1 MQYFEIKC
9 PCCNTI
15 LVIDRIDGKVI
26 EERRPI
32 LEQSS
37 GDRFKDAL
45 IKSKQQKVTIEKK
58 FKNSEND
65 HKKRSESLQNIFDES
80 LKKIKESDDKSKP
93 LTTYHANLCRN
104 TMVSKDFKSD
114 QVSSISSMAIFSR
127 TPKGLFVQI

>member
-1 MQYFEIKC
+1 MQFFEIQC

-15 LVIDRIDGKVI
+15 LVIDRKDGKVV

-32 LEQSS
+32 LEQST

-58 FKNSEND
+58 FKISKNA

-80 LKKIKESDDKSKP
+80 LKKVKESDDKSKP
-93 LTTYHANLCRN
+93 LTPFDY
-104 TMVSKDFKSD
+104 D
-114 QVSSISSMAIFSR
+114 
-127 TPKGLFVQI
+127 

>member
-1 MQYFEIKC
+1 MQFFEIQC

-58 FKNSEND
+58 FKLSKNA
-65 HKKRSESLQNIFDES
+65 HKKRSESLQNIFNDS
-80 LKKIKESDDKSKP
+80 LKKVNESNDKSKP
-93 LTTYHANLCRN
+93 LTPFDY
-104 TMVSKDFKSD
+104 D
-114 QVSSISSMAIFSR
+114 
-127 TPKGLFVQI
+127 

>member
-58 FKNSEND
+58 FKESEKA
-65 HKKRSESLQNIFDES
+65 HKKRSESLQNIFNDS
-80 LKKIKESDDKSKP
+80 LKKVNESDDKLKP
-93 LTTYHANLCRN
+93 LTPFDY
-104 TMVSKDFKSD
+104 D
-114 QVSSISSMAIFSR
+114 
-127 TPKGLFVQI
+127 

>member
-58 FKNSEND
+58 FKESEKA
-65 HKKRSESLQNIFDES
+65 HKKRSESLQNIFNDS
-80 LKKIKESDDKSKP
+80 LKKVNESDDKSKP
-93 LTTYHANLCRN
+93 LTPFNY
-104 TMVSKDFKSD
+104 D
-114 QVSSISSMAIFSR
+114 
-127 TPKGLFVQI
+127 

>member
-32 LEQSS
+32 LEQST

-58 FKNSEND
+58 FKESEKA
-65 HKKRSESLQNIFDES
+65 HKKRSESLQNIFNDS
-80 LKKIKESDDKSKP
+80 LKKVNESDDKSKP
-93 LTTYHANLCRN
+93 LTPFDY
-104 TMVSKDFKSD
+104 D
-114 QVSSISSMAIFSR
+114 
-127 TPKGLFVQI
+127 

>member
-1 MQYFEIKC
+1 MQFFEIKC

-15 LVIDRIDGKVI
+15 LVIDRKNGKVV

-32 LEQSS
+32 LEEST

-58 FKNSEND
+58 FKLSKNA

-80 LKKIKESDDKSKP
+80 LKKVKESDDKSKP
-93 LTTYHANLCRN
+93 LTPFDY
-104 TMVSKDFKSD
+104 D
-114 QVSSISSMAIFSR
+114 
-127 TPKGLFVQI
+127 

>member
-1 MQYFEIKC
+1 MQFFEIQC

-15 LVIDRIDGKVI
+15 LVIDRKDGKVV

-32 LEQSS
+32 LEQST

-93 LTTYHANLCRN
+93 LTPFDY
-104 TMVSKDFKSD
+104 D
-114 QVSSISSMAIFSR
+114 
-127 TPKGLFVQI
+127 

>member
-1 MQYFEIKC
+1 MQYFEIRC

-32 LEQSS
+32 LEQST

-58 FKNSEND
+58 FKESEKA
-65 HKKRSESLQNIFDES
+65 HKKRSESLQNIFNDS
-80 LKKIKESDDKSKP
+80 LKKVNESDDKSKP
-93 LTTYHANLCRN
+93 LTPFDY
-104 TMVSKDFKSD
+104 D
-114 QVSSISSMAIFSR
+114 
-127 TPKGLFVQI
+127 

>member
-32 LEQSS
+32 LEQST

-58 FKNSEND
+58 FKESEKA
-65 HKKRSESLQNIFDES
+65 HKKRSESLQNIFNDS
-80 LKKIKESDDKSKP
+80 LKKVNESDDKLKP
-93 LTTYHANLCRN
+93 LTPFDY
-104 TMVSKDFKSD
+104 D
-114 QVSSISSMAIFSR
+114 
-127 TPKGLFVQI
+127 

>member
-1 MQYFEIKC
+1 MQFFEIKC

-32 LEQSS
+32 LEQST

-58 FKNSEND
+58 FKESEKA
-65 HKKRSESLQNIFDES
+65 HKKRSESLQNIFNDS
-80 LKKIKESDDKSKP
+80 LKKVNESDDKSKP
-93 LTTYHANLCRN
+93 LTPFDY
-104 TMVSKDFKSD
+104 D
-114 QVSSISSMAIFSR
+114 
-127 TPKGLFVQI
+127 

>member
-58 FKNSEND
+58 FKESEKA
-65 HKKRSESLQNIFDES
+65 HKKRSESLQNIFNDS
-80 LKKIKESDDKSKP
+80 LKKVNESNDKSKP
-93 LTTYHANLCRN
+93 LTPFDY
-104 TMVSKDFKSD
+104 D
-114 QVSSISSMAIFSR
+114 
-127 TPKGLFVQI
+127 

>member
-58 FKNSEND
+58 FKESEKA

-80 LKKIKESDDKSKP
+80 LKKVKESDDKSKP
-93 LTTYHANLCRN
+93 LTPFDY
-104 TMVSKDFKSD
+104 D
-114 QVSSISSMAIFSR
+114 
-127 TPKGLFVQI
+127 

>member
-45 IKSKQQKVTIEKK
+45 IKSKQQKVTIENK
-58 FKNSEND
+58 FKESEKA
-65 HKKRSESLQNIFDES
+65 HKKRSESLQNIFNDS
-80 LKKIKESDDKSKP
+80 LKKVNESNDKSKP
-93 LTTYHANLCRN
+93 LTPFDY
-104 TMVSKDFKSD
+104 D
-114 QVSSISSMAIFSR
+114 
-127 TPKGLFVQI
+127 

>member
-32 LEQSS
+32 LEQST

-45 IKSKQQKVTIEKK
+45 IKSKQQKVTIENK
-58 FKNSEND
+58 FKESEKA
-65 HKKRSESLQNIFDES
+65 HKKRSESLQNIFNDS
-80 LKKIKESDDKSKP
+80 LKKVNESNDKSKP
-93 LTTYHANLCRN
+93 LTPFDY
-104 TMVSKDFKSD
+104 D
-114 QVSSISSMAIFSR
+114 
-127 TPKGLFVQI
+127 

>member
-58 FKNSEND
+58 FKESEKA
-65 HKKRSESLQNIFDES
+65 HKKRSESRSEERRVG
-80 LKKIKESDDKSKP
+80 KECRSRWSP
-93 LTTYHANLCRN
+93 YH
-104 TMVSKDFKSD
+104 
-114 QVSSISSMAIFSR
+114 
-127 TPKGLFVQI
+127 

>member
-58 FKNSEND
+58 FKESEKA
-65 HKKRSESLQNIFDES
+65 HKKRSESLQNIFNDS
-80 LKKIKESDDKSKP
+80 LKKVNESDDKSKP
-93 LTTYHANLCRN
+93 LTPFDY
-104 TMVSKDFKSD
+104 D
-114 QVSSISSMAIFSR
+114 
-127 TPKGLFVQI
+127 

>member
-32 LEQSS
+32 LELST

-58 FKNSEND
+58 FKESEKA
-65 HKKRSESLQNIFDES
+65 HKKRSESLQNIFNDS
-80 LKKIKESDDKSKP
+80 LKKVNESNDKSKP
-93 LTTYHANLCRN
+93 LTPFDY
-104 TMVSKDFKSD
+104 D
-114 QVSSISSMAIFSR
+114 
-127 TPKGLFVQI
+127 